1 MADAIASLAALWHI
15 GLRELLF
22 ATALLFALSGLDD
35 LFIDLVFFGRTAWR
49 RLTVYSRHPRATA
62 ESLRRP
68 DPAPIAIIVPAW
80 DESAVIGQMLA
91 NLLDRLDYPRYRLF
105 VGVYPND
112 PATAAAIAAVADHH
126 VEVVTCRAPG
136 PTTKADCLNHL
147 WAAVL
152 AHERRVGEAF
162 KAIVLHD
169 AEDVIHPQELWVYDA
184 LIPRFAMVQ
193 LPVLPLPDAGSRWI
207 SGHYADEFAESHA
220 KDLVVR
226 EALGAAVPSA
236 GVATAIERGLLGR
249 IAAAAG
255 GEPFDAACLTEDYE
269 LGHRLKG
276 LGGRAALVRL
286 KSADERVV
294 VATREHF
301 PATFDAALRQKT
313 RWLIGIGLAGWD
325 RLGWP
330 GGLADRYMLLR
341 DRKALLTA
349 LLTVVGYVVALLV
362 VVDMVLRRLFPVM
375 AQLPPLAGRGLTALL
390 WLNAGLLLWRLA
402 MRAAFTAHAYGPFEG
417 LRAIPRALIG
427 NIINAAAA
435 WNAITRYGRSV
446 RGEQRLRWDKTEHRY
461 PAEPAPDSVEPG
473 RP

>member
-1 MADAIASLAALWHI
+1 MADMIAGLLAFWHV
-15 GLRELLF
+15 GLRELLLV
-22 ATALLFALSGLDD
+22 TAVLIAMSGLDD
-35 LFIDLVFFGRTAWR
+35 LFIDLVFFGRTLWR
-49 RLTVYSRHPRATA
+49 RLTVYSRFPRATA

-68 DPAPIAIIVPAW
+68 DPASIAIIVPAW
-80 DESAVIGQMLA
+80 DEADVIGQMLT
-91 NLLDRLDYPRYRLF
+91 NLLDRLDYPRYRVF

-112 PATAAAIAAVADHH
+112 PASKAAVAAIADHH
-126 VEVVTCRAPG
+126 VQIVICQRPG

-147 WAAVL
+147 WEAVV
-152 AHERRVGEAF
+152 AHEARAGERF
-162 KAIVLHD
+162 RAIVLHD
-169 AEDVIHPQELWVYDA
+169 AEDVVHPQELWVYDA
-184 LIPRFAMVQ
+184 LVPRFAMVQ

-226 EALGAAVPSA
+226 EALGAALPSA
-236 GVATAIERGLLGR
+236 GVATAIDRAYLGR
-249 IAAAAG
+249 IAAMAG
-255 GEPFDAACLTEDYE
+255 GKPFDAACLTEDYE
-269 LGHRLKG
+269 LGHRLKA

-286 KSADERVV
+286 KSGNERVV

-313 RWLIGIGLAGWD
+313 RWLIGISLAGWD

-349 LLTVVGYVVALLV
+349 LLSVVGYAVALLV
-362 VVDMVLRRLFPVM
+362 LADLILRATVP
-375 AQLPPLAGRGLTALL
+375 AAAALPPLAGKGLRALL

-417 LRAIPRALIG
+417 MRAIPRTLAS

-435 WNAITRYGRSV
+435 WNAIRRYQQIV
-446 RGEQRLRWDKTEHRY
+446 RGEARLNWDKTAHRY
-461 PAEPAPDSVEPG
+461 PDADAGEAGAPGLP
-473 RP
+473 